1 MNEGLLIAIIGAAA
15 AAALGGLGSAL
26 GVQMAGKAA
35 AGVVSE
41 KPELFGKVLILQ
53 ALPGTQGIYG
63 FLIAILVLVRLG
75 LLAGTA
81 AAISPEAGWAMF
93 GACVPSMLVLP
104 ISAYFQA
111 KMSVNSILMVAKQ
124 PDSTAKGM
132 TMTVLVETYAILA
145 LLASILMI
153 QGIPL

>member
-15 AAALGGLGSAL
+15 AAVFGGLGSAL

-63 FLIAILVLVRLG
+63 FLVAILVLVRLG
-75 LLAGTA
+75 LLAGGA
-81 AAISPEAGWAMF
+81 PVLSAEAGWAMF
-93 GACVPSMLVLP
+93 GACVPSIIVLP
-104 ISAYFQA
+104 LSAYYQA
-111 KMSVNSILMVAKQ
+111 KMAVNSIMMVAKQ
-124 PDSTAKGM
+124 PEASAKGM

>member
-1 MNEGLLIAIIGAAA
+1 MNEGLLIAIIGAASA
-15 AAALGGLGSAL
+15 AAFGGLGSAL
-26 GVQMAGKAA
+26 GVLMAGKAA
-35 AGVVSE
+35 TGVVSE

-75 LLAGTA
+75 LLGGSALPLDT
-81 AAISPEAGWAMF
+81 EAGWAMF
-93 GACVPSMLVLP
+93 GACVPSILVLP
-104 ISAYFQA
+104 VSAFFQA
-111 KMSVNSILMVAKQ
+111 KMSVNSIMMVAKQ